1 MPNRDTPYRFPAS
14 QRNQFVMVEQRA
26 FGKDFAGAAFTIYE
40 ETIPQGSAP
49 DVGTFGVFEPYVYNE
64 RNHTQSRHRFVQ
76 IDVNAAAITFRYR
89 TADDGSLIRETR
101 EVVPTGTALPDGSL
115 NLLNATRARMDQNHE
130 MLVTETME
138 SFPILTDIEQ
148 ASERFG
154 GLDIGV
160 KRQRVEAQA
169 IAEKSYELGFTPVEV
184 GYVVTFGIKIT
195 QGITTVGDSFTIYI
209 KPGQASP
216 DYTDPKNVLLPTSTT
231 TLEFWNAFV
240 DRMTV
245 LTNFIPAGF
254 TCYIDDTNSLYIKHF
269 LPGNDNWFALGL
281 YSSPSFPSGAA
292 TPIWPAVEVAGLGYA
307 NAYGKDGTTGWS
319 IQGETEQRGNS
330 AETVFLT
337 PAGAEQIT
345 LRDWVPSLQ
354 AAQVMKKVE
363 VVGTNDN
370 PSATYLD
377 VAIQD
382 KKIAVGSKL
391 RTRFYVSAW
400 QDFVDYEI
408 EPETNEAVTITR
420 RIRDKASFV
429 YTKEARVEIEAKQM
443 DHLRVLETRKTLSD
457 AVLGKSYKTT
467 RNIQYKFPGWLAPG
481 DEYYLQQLYL
491 GITAAT
497 TAKTISGFNEK
508 PGQVLTVPADV
519 ITTYHPNR
527 PLAPEVFQFY
537 TSSFSAQVGFNYE
550 FMNNDFKARLGQRSL
565 NYNSLITNSAPCIW
579 RCVEISSGFTI
590 SIMTRDDPQ
599 WAGVYFTRALE
610 KSIPES
616 VPNASVYV
624 SMMLSGYR
632 VLVGV
637 EIEQWK
643 YNLWKQTRTY
653 IKIPN
658 LITPGLAGL

>member
-1 MPNRDTPYRFPAS
+1 MPNRDTPYRFPTS
-14 QRNQFVMVEQRA
+14 QRNQFVMVEQRS
-26 FGKDFAGAAFTIYE
+26 FGKDFAGAPFAIYE

-138 SFPILTDIEQ
+138 SFPLLVDVEQ

-154 GLDIGV
+154 GLDILR
-160 KRQRVEAQA
+160 KRQRAGPTYGTSPTLTQSIASVPIVMNDGLVITIGTLVGVISREVNVSLGVPAQGSNYLVTNTTNQAAFWDEVCAFA
-169 IAEKSYELGFTPVEV
+169 ILKLGQY
-184 GYVVTFGIKIT
+184 GVTMTRNGTNVTLSSNKIGT
-195 QGITTVGDSFTIYI
+195 DKQVRLIAALPFVSPPYTIFFDVSNY
-209 KPGQASP
+209 G
-216 DYTDPKNVLLPTSTT
+216 T
-231 TLEFWNAFV
+231 F
-240 DRMTV
+240 
-245 LTNFIPAGF
+245 
-254 TCYIDDTNSLYIKHF
+254 NS
-269 LPGNDNWFALGL
+269 G
-281 YSSPSFPSGAA
+281 PSG
-292 TPIWPAVEVAGLGYA
+292 L
-307 NAYGKDGTTGWS
+307 DGFS
-319 IQGETEQRGNS
+319 SE
-330 AETVFLT
+330 AETAERAMRSEIDIVT
-337 PAGAEQIT
+337 PAGNEQIT

-370 PSATYLD
+370 PNATYLD

-382 KKIAVGSKL
+382 KKIAVGTKL
-391 RTRFYVSAW
+391 RTRFYVAAW

-429 YTKEARVEIEAKQM
+429 YTKEPRVEIEAKQM
-443 DHLRVLETRKTLSD
+443 DNLRVLETRKTLND

-491 GITAAT
+491 GGSAAT

-550 FMNNDFKARLGQRSL
+550 FMTDDFKARLGQRSL

>member
-1 MPNRDTPYRFPAS
+1 
-14 QRNQFVMVEQRA
+14 
-26 FGKDFAGAAFTIYE
+26 
-40 ETIPQGSAP
+40 
-49 DVGTFGVFEPYVYNE
+49 
-64 RNHTQSRHRFVQ
+64 
-76 IDVNAAAITFRYR
+76 
-89 TADDGSLIRETR
+89 
-101 EVVPTGTALPDGSL
+101 
-115 NLLNATRARMDQNHE
+115 MDN
-130 MLVTETME
+130 
-138 SFPILTDIEQ
+138 
-148 ASERFG
+148 
-154 GLDIGV
+154 
-160 KRQRVEAQA
+160 
-169 IAEKSYELGFTPVEV
+169 
-184 GYVVTFGIKIT
+184 
-195 QGITTVGDSFTIYI
+195 
-209 KPGQASP
+209 
-216 DYTDPKNVLLPTSTT
+216 
-231 TLEFWNAFV
+231 
-240 DRMTV
+240 
-245 LTNFIPAGF
+245 
-254 TCYIDDTNSLYIKHF
+254 
-269 LPGNDNWFALGL
+269 
-281 YSSPSFPSGAA
+281 
-292 TPIWPAVEVAGLGYA
+292 
-307 NAYGKDGTTGWS
+307 
-319 IQGETEQRGNS
+319 
-330 AETVFLT
+330 
-337 PAGAEQIT
+337 
-345 LRDWVPSLQ
+345 
-354 AAQVMKKVE
+354 
-363 VVGTNDN
+363 
-370 PSATYLD
+370 
-377 VAIQD
+377 
-382 KKIAVGSKL
+382 
-391 RTRFYVSAW
+391 
-400 QDFVDYEI
+400 
-408 EPETNEAVTITR
+408 
-420 RIRDKASFV
+420 
-429 YTKEARVEIEAKQM
+429 
-443 DHLRVLETRKTLSD
+443 LRVLETRKTLND

-491 GITAAT
+491 GGSAAT

-550 FMNNDFKARLGQRSL
+550 FMTDDFKARLGQRSL